1 MLERGVKMKLIS
13 KDFENNSGIPPE
25 FTCDGRDISPQLSWS
40 DFPKETKSFALSLE
54 DPDAPMGT
62 FIHWL
67 VYDIP
72 KNVINIPRG
81 TLLAGAKQLQNDFG
95 NEEYGGPC
103 PPSGT
108 HRYIFM
114 IYALDV
120 EHLEDVNKH
129 NFFSKVEEHIIE
141 KAKLIGLYKRR

>member
-1 MLERGVKMKLIS
+1 MKLIS

-72 KNVINIPRG
+72 KNVNNIPRG
-81 TLLAGAKQLQNDFG
+81 TLPAESKQLQNDFG
-95 NEEYGGPC
+95 NEE
-103 PPSGT
+103 
-108 HRYIFM
+108 
-114 IYALDV
+114 
-120 EHLEDVNKH
+120 
-129 NFFSKVEEHIIE
+129 
-141 KAKLIGLYKRR
+141 

>member
-1 MLERGVKMKLIS
+1 LLERGVKMKLIS

-72 KNVINIPRG
+72 KNVNNIPRG
-81 TLLAGAKQLQNDFG
+81 TLPAESKQLQNDFG